1 MLKEFKGTREQWNKI
16 ISNFDF
22 FDYLSLYE
30 WGEFKKRQGWQL
42 KRYTLSRDNKTV
54 YAFQTFY
61 KKIFF
66 IKLVWIPGGILG
78 KIDSNLNLLVS
89 NLKVV
94 NFLSLLMEPKKS
106 AAPNFPRLIKNCSI
120 KILLLLNF
128 IRDSKDFI
136 KL

>member
-1 MLKEFKGTREQWNKI
+1 MLKEFKGTREEWNKI

-42 KRYTLSRDNKTV
+42 KRYTFSRDNKTV

-89 NLKVV
+89 NLKDKLSKFFILSIGFSKKHSIEDALVLKNI
-94 NFLSLLMEPKKS
+94 NFT
-106 AAPNFPRLIKNCSI
+106 
-120 KILLLLNF
+120 KIN
-128 IRDSKDFI
+128 SKRF
-136 KL
+136 